1 MKKILI
7 FGAGSIGNHMSYAC
21 SKFGYSVY
29 VTDKDPNAL
38 KRMKNKIFPKR
49 YKKWK
54 KNIKLVLTKD
64 LISLKEKKI
73 NLIIIGTPPKSHLN
87 LYKFCKKNFKFDKLL
102 IEKPLAVYN
111 QNLNNIKFDY
121 NKNFC
126 GYNHSIS
133 QSFSY
138 LQKLIK
144 NEIPSKINSI
154 EIDWKEG
161 WSGILNAHF
170 WMQSEF
176 DSYLGN
182 LKDGGGALHEHSHG
196 LHLLTI
202 ILKDLNIDINK
213 ILFNKEIIFKKKRS
227 TKYDCF
233 GTFIASHKN
242 TIIKYETDLLTYPS
256 KKEIR
261 INYKNKSIIW
271 KCNFKK
277 NIDSVEIIDKQ
288 NIHLKLFK
296 KTRSSEF
303 ENEIKYILSNRN
315 MKNSNLNINYSIKTM
330 KCIRTF
336 LKNDK

>member
-1 MKKILI
+1 MKKVLI

-21 SKFGYSVY
+21 SKLGYGVY
-29 VTDKDPNAL
+29 VTDIDPNAL
-38 KRMKNKIFPKR
+38 LKMKNKIFPKR

-54 KNIKLVLTKD
+54 KNIKLTLTKD
-64 LISLKEKKI
+64 LFSTKEKFD
-73 NLIIIGTPPKSHLN
+73 LIIIGTPPGSHLY
-87 LYKFCKKNFKFDKLL
+87 LYNFCKKNLKFDKLL
-102 IEKPLAVYN
+102 IEKPLCVHT
-111 QNLNNIKFDY
+111 QNFNNINFDY
-121 NKNFC
+121 DKNFC

-133 QSFSY
+133 QSFLY

-144 NEIPSKINSI
+144 KEKPSKISSI

-161 WSGILNAHF
+161 WFGILNAHF
-170 WMQSEF
+170 WMKSEF

-196 LHLLTI
+196 LHLLTV

-213 ILFNKEIIFKKKRS
+213 ISFNKEIIFKKKKS
-227 TKYDCF
+227 KKYDCYDS
-233 GTFIASHKN
+233 FIAYHKN

-261 INYKNKSIIW
+261 INYKNKCIIW
-271 KCNFKK
+271 KCNFKI
-277 NIDSVEIIDKQ
+277 NTDSVEVIDKKSTFF
-288 NIHLKLFK
+288 KLFK

-303 ENEIKYILSNRN
+303 ENEIKYILSNKN
-315 MKNSNLNINYSIKTM
+315 LKNSNLNINYSVKTM

-336 LKNDK
+336 LKK